1 MIHFSFVLSSISGVS
16 LKCDNKVV
24 TIHCIALTIFLNQP
38 FGKKPPTNM
47 MLYFA
52 VENEIDQNGK
62 IKIRSYQMAFI
73 ET

>member
-16 LKCDNKVV
+16 LKSDNKVV
-24 TIHCIALTIFLNQP
+24 TIHCIALEIFLNQP
-38 FGKKPPTNM
+38 FGKKPSTNII
-47 MLYFA
+47 LYFA